1 MYLEKE
7 ADRLYQ
13 NFTENI
19 YNSPS
24 LENKVKEMIA
34 VACSVMADCVPCIE
48 HHCKKAVEA
57 DATKEEIHEALAIAM
72 TIAAGSKKGKYS
84 SLISEILKD

>member
-1 MYLEKE
+1 MFLEQE

-13 NFTENI
+13 NFAENI

-34 VACSVMADCVPCIE
+34 MACSVMADCMPCIE
-48 HHCKKAVEA
+48 YHGTKAVETG
-57 DATKEEIHEALAIAM
+57 ATKDEIHEALAIAM
-72 TIAAGSKKGKYS
+72 TIAAGSKKAKYS
-84 SLISEILKD
+84 SLIPGILKD